1 VSDPSDPIEVSAPEI
16 AEPPRSDAVL
26 RSVFETLPMF
36 IMTLSLDAKILNV
49 SKTISGMSLES
60 VIGASA
66 YAFMAPDFH
75 EAARRTFEEVIRTE
89 KPSKYDALGPVE
101 GGGMG
106 WYTTYV
112 GPIFED
118 GRLRAM
124 LLATQ
129 DVSRDIAR
137 AKELEQELREAAART
152 EAYARELE
160 EKNAL
165 LLAEN
170 AERVRTEAA
179 LRAVS
184 APIMRAWDGVL
195 ALPIIGAMDG
205 ARAARIMEMLLG
217 EIVQTRARFAVLDLT
232 GADAVDTSTVGNLLR
247 IVRAASLLGS
257 ECLVSGISPSVAQT
271 IVTAGGGAEALHTF
285 GTLQDAL
292 RYALQASGVR
302 SVRTTAEGSTGRGPS
317 VPR

>member
-1 VSDPSDPIEVSAPEI
+1 VSDPSNSTEAREREI
-16 AEPPRSDAVL
+16 AEPLRSDVVL

-36 IMTLSLDAKILNV
+36 IMTLSLDLRILEV
-49 SKTISGMSLES
+49 SKTISGMPRES

-66 YAFMAPDFH
+66 YAFITPEFH
-75 EAARRTFEEVIRTE
+75 EAARRAFDVVIRTE
-89 KPSKYDALGPVE
+89 KPSQYDARGPAE

-106 WYTTYV
+106 WYTNYV
-112 GPIFED
+112 GPVFEG
-118 GRLRAM
+118 GRLTAV

-129 DVSRDIAR
+129 NVSKDIAR
-137 AKELEQELREAAART
+137 AKELELELREAAERT
-152 EAYARELE
+152 ETYAKALE

-205 ARAARIMEMLLG
+205 SRAARIMEMLLS

-247 IVRAASLLGS
+247 IVRAAALLGS
-257 ECLVSGISPSVAQT
+257 ECLVSGIAPAVAQT

-302 SVRTTAEGSTGRGPS
+302 TTSEGSTGRRPS
-317 VPR
+317 VYR

>member
-1 VSDPSDPIEVSAPEI
+1 M
-16 AEPPRSDAVL
+16 PR
-26 RSVFETLPMF
+26 
-36 IMTLSLDAKILNV
+36 
-49 SKTISGMSLES
+49 ES
-60 VIGASA
+60 VIGANA
-66 YAFMAPDFH
+66 YTFIMPEFH
-75 EAARRTFEEVIRTE
+75 EAARRVFEEVIRTQ
-89 KPSKYDALGPVE
+89 KPAQYDALGPAE
-101 GGGMG
+101 GGGLG

-112 GPIFED
+112 GPVFED
-118 GRLRAM
+118 GRLTAM

-129 DVSRDIAR
+129 DVSKDVAR
-137 AKELEQELREAAART
+137 AKELELELREAAART
-152 EAYARELE
+152 EAYAKELE

-179 LRAVS
+179 LRATS

-205 ARAARIMEMLLG
+205 ARAARIMEMLLS

-247 IVRAASLLGS
+247 IVRAAALLGS
-257 ECLVSGISPSVAQT
+257 ECLVSGISPAVAQT

-292 RYALQASGVR
+292 RYALQASGV
-302 SVRTTAEGSTGRGPS
+302 SAAAEGSKGRGLS
-317 VPR
+317 VHR